1 MTDAASPASESAS
14 STGRDASRR
23 GTILVINGP
32 NGNVQLAGTYGVNE
46 RTLTVRVNGTD
57 FATVNLDG
65 PDPVITG
72 ADGQPLGSDDEAS
85 LQAIVAFYLN
95 SGGMLDGLSA
105 L

>member
-1 MTDAASPASESAS
+1 VHLT
-14 STGRDASRR
+14 
-23 GTILVINGP
+23 
-32 NGNVQLAGTYGVNE
+32 GTYGVSE
-46 RTLTVRVNGTD
+46 RTLTVRVNGAD
-57 FATVNLDG
+57 YATVNLDG

-72 ADGQPLGSDDEAS
+72 ADGQPLDAEDEAS

>member
-1 MTDAASPASESAS
+1 MEEVAT
-14 STGRDASRR
+14 
-23 GTILVINGP
+23 TIDLVINGP
-32 NGNVQLAGTYGVNE
+32 NGTVHLTGSYSVGE
-46 RTLTVRVNGTD
+46 RTLTVQVNGAV

-72 ADGQPLGSDDEAS
+72 ADGQPLSADDEAS

-95 SGGMLDGLSA
+95 SGGMLDGLSG